1 MPAQGYYDAEF
12 APWSQGI
19 RRIGTM
25 IAAQPVMQANARA
38 REQESALMAARA
50 RTEGDQQGKL
60 RAETAAIEQ
69 DTGGRSQLSAALR
82 RLTSNPKDPA
92 ALADAFEGTAQALR
106 HDPEGTSKALGTL
119 LGQMKALGGDVAGA
133 ADVTDPV
140 AMEKNRGD
148 NASREKIAGERGVI
162 LTPGSGQWKD
172 GVRVANQPSAASQRE
187 GEYEETSTVYPATE
201 EKAAVPPRTT
211 GSLWWKKEVP
221 GKPAVPGTPART
233 VTTRR
238 KLGDAAS
245 APMANQSQDPND
257 TEDATDPGGPE
268 EQGEPSSP
276 LSSTSYSM
284 KATTTNEPPIAVAP
298 SPKKPMTPDIAMAYL
313 KKHGNRAAAEAA
325 AKQDGYSW

>member
-1 MPAQGYYDAEF
+1 MPVTGYYDAEF
-12 APWSQGI
+12 APWAQGM

-25 IAAQPVMQANARA
+25 IAAQPVMQANAQA
-38 REQESALMAARA
+38 RQQESALMAART

-162 LTPGSGQWKD
+162 LTPGSGQWKN
-172 GVRVANQPSAASQRE
+172 GVQVANQPSAASQRE
-187 GEYEETSTVYPATE
+187 GSYRETSTDYPAVAGTE
-201 EKAAVPPRTT
+201 AVEPSTT

-233 VTTRR
+233 VKERIS
-238 KLGDAAS
+238 LGTAAL
-245 APMANQSQDPND
+245 PMANQSQDPND

-268 EQGEPSSP
+268 EQGEP
-276 LSSTSYSM
+276 M
-284 KATTTNEPPIAVAP
+284 ATTPTAAAAPETPVASAP
-298 SPKKPMTPDIAMAYL
+298 SFAEKVRVQHPDGRTGMIPKAQLKAAMA
-313 KKHGNRAAAEAA
+313 
-325 AKQDGYSW
+325 QGYKLAQ